1 MERILLL
8 VEGNM
13 PLRGTDVEKAQS
25 LLKNLKNHLE
35 SDLDR
40 ASTRQSQR
48 QIDNVERDFYLPAIL
63 EAAGRISV
71 DPSSIPDQIWIDEI
85 DIAQKHIKYYL
96 NQLLYL

>member
-8 VEGNM
+8 IEGNM
-13 PLRGTDVEKAQS
+13 PLCSTDKEKAQS
-25 LLKNLKNHLE
+25 LLKDLKNHLE

-40 ASTRQSQR
+40 TSTKENQK
-48 QIDNVERDFYLPAIL
+48 QIDNVERDFYLPAIF
-63 EAAGRISV
+63 EATKRISV

-96 NQLLYL
+96 NQLLSS